1 MVWALSSTKDA
12 SGKIKTPFCRDEKK
26 NQNDEVFMSAKT
38 KQVKIHYITYVVVN
52 IKIN

>member
-1 MVWALSSTKDA
+1 MLVE
-12 SGKIKTPFCRDEKK
+12 KIKHHFVEMNKK
-26 NQNDEVFMSAKT
+26 NQNDEVFTSAKT